1 MKLKHIFFAM
11 SASLAVLA
19 GCQKPVDFG
28 PEEVTII
35 SPSETIIDVPVEGT
49 EITVSLKATV
59 DWALQGYTDEV
70 RSWLSISP
78 ESGKAAK
85 DAQTITVKVLAN
97 EDVDR
102 KADIVFYGNIMCKAP
117 LTISQKGAKGVF
129 ETISVKE
136 FLDLKDT
143 KTEYAIHGKISDVS
157 KNAAGTYW
165 GLTLTDETG
174 SVACPFIENWDEFP
188 LKNGDIITIK
198 GVYSY
203 YEQKNQDQLANGTI
217 IYHEAVEAPVGTPKG
232 SGTADDPYNATA
244 ANAKCVEV
252 GGTASTED
260 YYVKGKIV
268 SISKPEDMVTY
279 GNATFY
285 ISDNGSADEEQFYVY
300 RLYDFGGEKFTTSDK
315 IKVGD
320 EVVVK
325 GKLVNYGGNT
335 PEMTQGG
342 QLVSING
349 ETGNGGGG
357 DNPGT
362 GDDVTKPE
370 NITPVSIKEF
380 LEKEV
385 NNTDWYQLTGK
396 IVSIASASYG
406 NLTIEDESGSVYVYG
421 VCKDF
426 ATSNDQSFGSLGLK
440 VGDVLTIATLRS
452 EYNGTAQAG
461 GTIPAFYLSHEAGEA
476 PSVPE
481 GSVVLT
487 FPDENS
493 ASNKVNGY
501 DKPWVAKTGANS
513 FNMVGFN
520 NYNWDGWTYI
530 KCGRKASASVAS
542 ITSVEPIDI
551 KVSAVALE
559 LSAVTAQDVNSIKL
573 SVYSDAECTK
583 QLGSDIDVKEI
594 AVGEVKMT
602 VPAENAAAGL
612 YYVVTIDCKQSSA
625 NKNGFVQISKVSY
638 LAAE

>member
-11 SASLAVLA
+11 AASIAVLA
-19 GCQKPVDFG
+19 GCQKPVELG
-28 PEEVTII
+28 PEEVTIV
-35 SPSETIIDVPVEGT
+35 SPSETVIDVPVEGT
-49 EITVSLKATV
+49 EFTVSLKATV

-78 ESGKAAK
+78 DSGKAAK

-117 LTISQKGAKGVF
+117 LTINQPGAKGVF

-157 KNAAGTYW
+157 KNASGKYW

-320 EVVVK
+320 
-325 GKLVNYGGNT
+325 
-335 PEMTQGG
+335 
-342 QLVSING
+342 
-349 ETGNGGGG
+349 
-357 DNPGT
+357 
-362 GDDVTKPE
+362 
-370 NITPVSIKEF
+370 
-380 LEKEV
+380 
-385 NNTDWYQLTGK
+385 
-396 IVSIASASYG
+396 
-406 NLTIEDESGSVYVYG
+406 
-421 VCKDF
+421 
-426 ATSNDQSFGSLGLK
+426 
-440 VGDVLTIATLRS
+440 
-452 EYNGTAQAG
+452 
-461 GTIPAFYLSHEAGEA
+461 
-476 PSVPE
+476 
-481 GSVVLT
+481 
-487 FPDENS
+487 
-493 ASNKVNGY
+493 
-501 DKPWVAKTGANS
+501 
-513 FNMVGFN
+513 
-520 NYNWDGWTYI
+520 
-530 KCGRKASASVAS
+530 
-542 ITSVEPIDI
+542 
-551 KVSAVALE
+551 
-559 LSAVTAQDVNSIKL
+559 
-573 SVYSDAECTK
+573 
-583 QLGSDIDVKEI
+583 
-594 AVGEVKMT
+594 
-602 VPAENAAAGL
+602 
-612 YYVVTIDCKQSSA
+612 
-625 NKNGFVQISKVSY
+625 
-638 LAAE
+638 

>member
-1 MKLKHIFFAM
+1 M
-11 SASLAVLA
+11 
-19 GCQKPVDFG
+19 
-28 PEEVTII
+28 
-35 SPSETIIDVPVEGT
+35 
-49 EITVSLKATV
+49 
-59 DWALQGYTDEV
+59 
-70 RSWLSISP
+70 
-78 ESGKAAK
+78 
-85 DAQTITVKVLAN
+85 
-97 EDVDR
+97 
-102 KADIVFYGNIMCKAP
+102 
-117 LTISQKGAKGVF
+117 
-129 ETISVKE
+129 
-136 FLDLKDT
+136 
-143 KTEYAIHGKISDVS
+143 
-157 KNAAGTYW
+157 
-165 GLTLTDETG
+165 
-174 SVACPFIENWDEFP
+174 
-188 LKNGDIITIK
+188 
-198 GVYSY
+198 
-203 YEQKNQDQLANGTI
+203 
-217 IYHEAVEAPVGTPKG
+217 
-232 SGTADDPYNATA
+232 
-244 ANAKCVEV
+244 
-252 GGTASTED
+252 
-260 YYVKGKIV
+260 
-268 SISKPEDMVTY
+268 
-279 GNATFY
+279 
-285 ISDNGSADEEQFYVY
+285 
-300 RLYDFGGEKFTTSDK
+300 
-315 IKVGD
+315 
-320 EVVVK
+320 
-325 GKLVNYGGNT
+325 
-335 PEMTQGG
+335 
-342 QLVSING
+342 
-349 ETGNGGGG
+349 
-357 DNPGT
+357 
-362 GDDVTKPE
+362 
-370 NITPVSIKEF
+370 
-380 LEKEV
+380 
-385 NNTDWYQLTGK
+385 
-396 IVSIASASYG
+396 
-406 NLTIEDESGSVYVYG
+406 
-421 VCKDF
+421 CKDF

>member
-11 SASLAVLA
+11 AASLAVLA

-35 SPSETIIDVPVEGT
+35 SPSETVIDVPVEGT

-102 KADIVFYGNIMCKAP
+102 KADIVFYGNIMCEAP
-117 LTISQKGAKGVF
+117 LTISQKGAKGDGQN
-129 ETISVKE
+129 ISIAD
-136 FLDLKDT
+136 FLAKKDT
-143 KTEYAIHGKISDVS
+143 ETEY
-157 KNAAGTYW
+157 
-165 GLTLTDETG
+165 TLTGVIGDISNGASYYGFSLKDETG
-174 SVACPFIENWDEFP
+174 VVSCPFPTNFSNFASE
-188 LKNGDIITIK
+188 LHTGDRVSIK
-198 GVYSY
+198 GKYSY
-203 YEQKNQDQLANGTI
+203 YESKQQDQCANGEI
-217 IYHEAVEAPVGTPKG
+217 LSHEAASNENLQTVTVAQFIEKADPFSLYRMVGTVSGTVNSNYCSFDLKDESGSIYVYSVNNASEYGSTIKAGDKVTLRGAYLYYAAKSQHEVVDCTIESVEA
-232 SGTADDPYNATA
+232 
-244 ANAKCVEV
+244 
-252 GGTASTED
+252 
-260 YYVKGKIV
+260 
-268 SISKPEDMVTY
+268 
-279 GNATFY
+279 
-285 ISDNGSADEEQFYVY
+285 
-300 RLYDFGGEKFTTSDK
+300 
-315 IKVGD
+315 
-320 EVVVK
+320 
-325 GKLVNYGGNT
+325 
-335 PEMTQGG
+335 G
-342 QLVSING
+342 Q
-349 ETGNGGGG
+349 GGG